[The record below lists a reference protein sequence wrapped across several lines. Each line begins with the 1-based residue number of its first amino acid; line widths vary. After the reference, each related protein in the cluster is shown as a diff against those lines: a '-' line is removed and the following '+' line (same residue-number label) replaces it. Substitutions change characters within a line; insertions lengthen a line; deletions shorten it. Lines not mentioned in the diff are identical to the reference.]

1 MAEAADLK
9 EKDQKEK
16 DLKENTRGNRKFVS
30 DRGGFEVFDNTRITP
45 PGPKQP
51 VNVEQVAAYFEH
63 SALAEKY
70 GEQPVREKIAEM
82 AESIQG
88 GAATTV
94 LFSQNVPNGMSLVH
108 VWFGPNFPLFNHSH
122 PLYGDCL
129 YYVVAG
135 EAILGKKR
143 LRPGAGFFVPNGQPY
158 KYTAGPAGV
167 ELLEFR
173 TGGGK
178 PGTPGMKLDEHSLDS
193 IQRIIDK
200 ARELNETW
208 EAPEHIGDTAF
219 RQAELDFS

>member
-1 MAEAADLK
+1 MAEAINQEDS
-9 EKDQKEK
+9 
-16 DLKENTRGNRKFVS
+16 TRESRKYVS
-30 DRGGFEVFDNTRITP
+30 ERGGFEIFENTNINR
-45 PGPKQP
+45 PGPKRP
-51 VNVEQVAAYFEH
+51 VDVDQVAAYFEH

-70 GEQPVREKIAEM
+70 GEEPVREKIAEM

-94 LFSQNVPNGMSLVH
+94 LFSQNAPNGMSLVH

-143 LRPGAGFFVPNGQPY
+143 LGPGAGFFVPNGQPY

-173 TGGGK
+173 AGGGE
-178 PGTPGMKLDEHSLDS
+178 PGTPGMKLDEHSLES
-193 IQRIIDK
+193 IQRIIDR
-200 ARELNETW
+200 ARALSDSW
-208 EAPEHIGDTAF
+208 EAPENIGDTAY

>member
-1 MAEAADLK
+1 MAEAI
-9 EKDQKEK
+9 DQEARPSGAGRYVS
-16 DLKENTRGNRKFVS
+16 ERGP
-30 DRGGFEVFDNTRITP
+30 FEIFDNTRITP
-45 PGPKQP
+45 PGLKGP
-51 VNVEQVAAYFEH
+51 VDVEKTAEYFEH
-63 SALAEKY
+63 SALAAKY
-70 GEQPVREKIAEM
+70 GEEPVRQKIAEM

-108 VWFGPNFPLFNHSH
+108 VWFGPNFPLFAHSH

-135 EAILGKKR
+135 EAIMGRKR
-143 LRPGAGFFVPNGQPY
+143 LGPGAGFFVPNGQPY

-173 TGGGK
+173 AGGGE

-193 IQRIIDK
+193 IQRLIDR
-200 ARELNETW
+200 ARKHSASW